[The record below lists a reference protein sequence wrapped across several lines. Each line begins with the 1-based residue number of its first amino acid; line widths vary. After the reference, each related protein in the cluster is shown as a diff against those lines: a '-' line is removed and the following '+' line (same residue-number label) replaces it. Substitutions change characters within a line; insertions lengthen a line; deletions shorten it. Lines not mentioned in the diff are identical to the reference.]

1 LARVRKNAVMY
12 KEEYFSTF
20 EDKLIEVMKT
30 ILAKEL
36 YDYIINYAKR
46 NRKFREDFLK
56 NLAKT

>member
-1 LARVRKNAVMY
+1 MQK
-12 KEEYFSTF
+12 KECFSTI

-46 NRKFREDFLK
+46 NRKFRENFFEPFG
-56 NLAKT
+56 

>member
-1 LARVRKNAVMY
+1 MQK
-12 KEEYFSTF
+12 KECFSTI

-46 NRKFREDFLK
+46 NRISIGNFFE
-56 NLAKT
+56 

>member
-1 LARVRKNAVMY
+1 MQK
-12 KEEYFSTF
+12 KECFSTI